1 MVLTYWQIGKMIVEK
16 QGGESRANYG
26 VGLIK
31 ELSIQLTKDFGKGFA
46 ISNLKYMRQFYLL
59 FPKGHALSGQLSWTH
74 YKLLLSLT

>member
-31 ELSIQLTKDFGKGFA
+31 ELSIQLAKDFGKGFA
-46 ISNLKYMRQFYLL
+46 ISNLKYILN
-59 FPKGHALSGQLSWTH
+59 
-74 YKLLLSLT
+74 